1 MPEPRAGDISRM
13 LTDRLES
20 LLPELLPGGR
30 RYGNLWRAGSLA
42 GEEGMS
48 LVVRLAGPR
57 RGHWKE
63 YNGADLYGD
72 PLDLVARTQADG
84 DFAKGLDWARAWLG
98 LAQISP
104 EERERWRQ
112 AAARRAAAAAQR
124 DPRDVAAKQL
134 RADELWR
141 QCVPLAPGDRVDRYL
156 SGRGL
161 ALARLGRA
169 PAALRCHDR
178 LWAAPGR
185 YYPAMV
191 ALVTDVVGAPV
202 GIHRTFLAEQDD
214 GRVVKAPLD
223 DEKRALGPCLG
234 GGIKLWRG
242 ASGKAWRDMPAGE
255 TVLLGEGIEDLMS
268 ALIWGEIE
276 LPGDPDERW
285 GGRPGDRPGDRIVAA
300 RALRAVCTISLS
312 LMAAIELPPQVT
324 RVAILEQ
331 RDAPGS
337 PARAQLRRV
346 IERFRAQGRR
356 VLLIPPPRWPGCKDL
371 NDLVR
376 RLAR

>member
-1 MPEPRAGDISRM
+1 M
-13 LTDRLES
+13 LADRLES

-48 LVVRLAGPR
+48 LVVHLAGPR
-57 RGHWKE
+57 RGNWKE
-63 YNGADLYGD
+63 YNGVELYGD
-72 PLDLVARTQADG
+72 PLDLVVHTQADG
-84 DFAKGLDWARAWLG
+84 DVAKGLDWARAGLG

-124 DPRDVAAKQL
+124 DHRDVAAKQR
-134 RADELWR
+134 RAGELWR
-141 QCVPLAPGDRVDRYL
+141 ESAPLAPGDLVDRYL

-169 PAALRCHDR
+169 PAVLRCHER

-191 ALVTDVVGAPV
+191 ALVTDVAGAPV
-202 GIHRTFLAEQDD
+202 GIHRTFLAEQD

-223 DEKRALGPCLG
+223 AEKRLLGPGLG
-234 GGIKLWRG
+234 ASIKLWRG
-242 ASGKAWRDMPAGE
+242 ASAKAWRDMPAGE
-255 TVLLGEGIEDLMS
+255 TVLLSEGIEDLLS
-268 ALIWGEIE
+268 ALIWGELA
-276 LPGDPDERW
+276 LPGDH
-285 GGRPGDRPGDRIVAA
+285 GGTRIVAGC
-300 RALRAVCTISLS
+300 ALRAVCTISLS
-312 LMAAIELPPQVT
+312 LMAAVELPPQVT

-331 RDAPGS
+331 RDAAGS
-337 PARAQLRRV
+337 SARAQLRRV